1 MCIRG
6 RAKVEAMSKDAIT
19 LSHGPIP
26 ALKWGSMT
34 MEFKPPPAK
43 DLPRNMAA
51 GDRVSF
57 EFYVDA
63 EGLPQISQISQ
74 ISPSPNTGAKK

>member
-6 RAKVEAMSKDAIT
+6 RAKGEAMSKDAIT